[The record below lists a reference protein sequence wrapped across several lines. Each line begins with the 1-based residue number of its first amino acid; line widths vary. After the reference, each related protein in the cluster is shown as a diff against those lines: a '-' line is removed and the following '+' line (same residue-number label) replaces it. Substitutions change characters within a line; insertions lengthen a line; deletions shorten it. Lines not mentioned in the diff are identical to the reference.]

1 VFPFFGVPAAIIS
14 DRGSVFLS
22 QFWTTVF
29 GLMRTDCIAT
39 TAYNP
44 QADGQSE
51 RTNQVVEI
59 ALRHCVNE
67 EQNDWGD
74 FLGEIQF
81 AMNNSI
87 NASTGTSPAE
97 LLMGYR
103 PRAAIDIPTDHL
115 TGKAASAAQRVEN
128 IRTLRQEAQDA
139 IKMAEF
145 TMAAT
150 YDKNHRITDITVG
163 DKVFINFAK
172 KNDKGYTAPGIKAP
186 KLAPQRVGPFL
197 VLEKVGENAF
207 KIDIPGEWRIWPV
220 ISVRHLVKAPSTP
233 DAFDWHPAPVHS
245 PVESL
250 KNEVEEILDTRI
262 SKGRKEFFVK
272 WVGLPITRCEWKLP
286 QEIEDA
292 RDKIEAF
299 EMELSARAPGKR
311 KRQESGVAASRKKR

>member
-1 VFPFFGVPAAIIS
+1 
-14 DRGSVFLS
+14 
-22 QFWTTVF
+22 VF

-81 AMNNSI
+81 AMNNSV
-87 NASTGTSPAE
+87 NASTGSSPAE

-115 TGKAASAAQRVEN
+115 TGKAASAAQRVEH

-150 YDKNHRITDITVG
+150 YDKGHRISDIRVG
-163 DKVFINFAK
+163 DRVFINFAK
-172 KNDKGYTAPGIKAP
+172 KNDTGYTAPGIKTP
-186 KLAPQRVGPFL
+186 KLAPQRIGPFL

-207 KIDIPGEWRIWPV
+207 KIDIPGDWRIWPV

-233 DAFDWHPAPVHS
+233 DAFERHPPPVHR
-245 PVESL
+245 PVESA
-250 KNEVEEILDTRI
+250 NEVEVILDTRV
-262 SKGRKEFFVK
+262 SRGRKEFFVK
-272 WVGLPITRCEWKLP
+272 WMGLPITRCEWKLP
-286 QEIEDA
+286 HEIEHA
-292 RDKIEAF
+292 REKIEAF
-299 EMELSARAPGKR
+299 ELELSARAPGKR
-311 KRQESGVAASRKKR
+311 KRQETGAVASKKRRAG